1 MPKVA
6 IYDIQGQVVSEME
19 LSPEIFEA
27 KVNEAAVHRVVVA
40 HLAAKRQGTA
50 STKSRGEVS
59 GGGARPWR
67 QKGTGRARHG
77 TIRSPL
83 WVGGGVA
90 FGPKPREY
98 RLKVPKKVRRLA
110 MKSALTTK
118 VQNDNLKV
126 LKALEI
132 NTPKT
137 KEVVELLNNL
147 DVDKKALVV
156 TAGADSIVYKSAR
169 NIPGVSTAFVDTL
182 NVYDILNHNTVIITE
197 EAVKK
202 VEEVLG

>member
-19 LSPEIFEA
+19 LNPEIFDIETS
-27 KVNEAAVHRVVVA
+27 EAAVHKVVVA

-118 VQNDNLKV
+118 VQNDNFKV

-132 NTPKT
+132 NSPKT
-137 KEVVELLNNL
+137 KEVVELINNL
-147 DVDKKALVV
+147 EVNKKTLVV
-156 TAGADSIVYKSAR
+156 TSGADSNVYKSAR
-169 NIPGVSTAFVDTL
+169 NIPKVSTAFVDTL
-182 NVYDILNHNTVIITE
+182 NVYDILNHDAVIITE

-202 VEEVLG
+202 VEEVFA